1 MKNNRNK
8 IMAAVC
14 WVIVGS
20 VGTSIVGNFQA
31 NEDVNSTV
39 DNNNENIQIPDS
51 SEFEQ
56 YFNGSNG
63 TTDRYA
69 QGYEE
74 RSVRG
79 GVGGKG
85 NHH

>member
-14 WVIVGS
+14 GVIVGS

-51 SEFEQ
+51 SEFE
-56 YFNGSNG
+56 
-63 TTDRYA
+63 
-69 QGYEE
+69 
-74 RSVRG
+74 
-79 GVGGKG
+79 
-85 NHH
+85 